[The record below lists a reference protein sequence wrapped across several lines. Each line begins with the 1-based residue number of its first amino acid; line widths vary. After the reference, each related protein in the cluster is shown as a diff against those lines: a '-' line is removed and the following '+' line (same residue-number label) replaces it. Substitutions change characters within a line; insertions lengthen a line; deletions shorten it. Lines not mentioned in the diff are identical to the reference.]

1 MNIKKKLLHKIN
13 SKKAKIGIIGMGYV
27 GLPLAINF
35 AKNKFFTTGF
45 DNDIKKIRKL
55 KKNISYIK
63 HVKNKS
69 LIEVKNKFRFSEKL
83 SNIKYLDIIIICL
96 PTPLDKNKNPDLS
109 YIKNTLKKM
118 KKFLTVGK
126 LIILESSTYPGCT
139 RSIMSEIFFKTKFK
153 LGNNIFVG
161 YSPEREDPNNKKYNI
176 KNIPKICSGLTKNC
190 SLLTSSIYK
199 KIVNKIVSISSV
211 EIAEFTKI
219 YENTYRSVNIALTNE
234 LKILAYKLNIDI
246 HNVIKAAKT
255 KPFGFQAFYPGP
267 GVGGHCI
274 PIDPYYLSWVAKK
287 NKIKTNFILH
297 AGKTNSKMPRWI
309 VSESFKKNN
318 LKKVLIVG
326 VAYKKDLDDT
336 RESPAIDVIKI
347 LEKKKV
353 IVDFFDPNVKYLK
366 SRKLNKDKKSK
377 ISLNSSML
385 RKYDAVYILTDH
397 SNVDYKLILKNSKLI
412 IDTRNVYSKENEKKI
427 LKL

>member
-35 AKNKFFTTGF
+35 AKNKFFTIGF

-83 SNIKYLDIIIICL
+83 SDIKNLDIIIICL

-353 IVDFFDPNVKYLK
+353 IVDFFDPNVKYLR

-377 ISLNSSML
+377 ISLHSSML

>member
-1 MNIKKKLLHKIN
+1 
-13 SKKAKIGIIGMGYV
+13 
-27 GLPLAINF
+27 
-35 AKNKFFTTGF
+35 
-45 DNDIKKIRKL
+45 
-55 KKNISYIK
+55 
-63 HVKNKS
+63 
-69 LIEVKNKFRFSEKL
+69 
-83 SNIKYLDIIIICL
+83 
-96 PTPLDKNKNPDLS
+96 
-109 YIKNTLKKM
+109 
-118 KKFLTVGK
+118 
-126 LIILESSTYPGCT
+126 
-139 RSIMSEIFFKTKFK
+139 
-153 LGNNIFVG
+153 
-161 YSPEREDPNNKKYNI
+161 
-176 KNIPKICSGLTKNC
+176 
-190 SLLTSSIYK
+190 
-199 KIVNKIVSISSV
+199 
-211 EIAEFTKI
+211 
-219 YENTYRSVNIALTNE
+219 
-234 LKILAYKLNIDI
+234 
-246 HNVIKAAKT
+246 
-255 KPFGFQAFYPGP
+255 
-267 GVGGHCI
+267 
-274 PIDPYYLSWVAKK
+274 
-287 NKIKTNFILH
+287 
-297 AGKTNSKMPRWI
+297 MPRWI

>member
-347 LEKKKV
+347 LEQKKV

>member
-1 MNIKKKLLHKIN
+1 
-13 SKKAKIGIIGMGYV
+13 
-27 GLPLAINF
+27 
-35 AKNKFFTTGF
+35 
-45 DNDIKKIRKL
+45 
-55 KKNISYIK
+55 
-63 HVKNKS
+63 
-69 LIEVKNKFRFSEKL
+69 
-83 SNIKYLDIIIICL
+83 
-96 PTPLDKNKNPDLS
+96 
-109 YIKNTLKKM
+109 M

-347 LEKKKV
+347 LEKKK
-353 IVDFFDPNVKYLK
+353 L
-366 SRKLNKDKKSK
+366 
-377 ISLNSSML
+377 
-385 RKYDAVYILTDH
+385 
-397 SNVDYKLILKNSKLI
+397 
-412 IDTRNVYSKENEKKI
+412 
-427 LKL
+427 